1 MTGDLSHIKE
11 KEDEGREKAL
21 KKRKFRGFGN
31 TKPKAKRFKL

>member
-11 KEDEGREKAL
+11 KVSENIKKVH

-31 TKPKAKRFKL
+31 TKPKAKRLKI